1 MCDLVPGEESGGN
14 KAVKQIP
21 STSPRAFNRT
31 VNKGPLGKCFMF
43 TASLGTEE
51 ADLIQNI
58 YYSLVS
64 SPFLYFSIFDFMFE
78 NYHSFTPTLGLEDQW
93 ICGATG

>member
-1 MCDLVPGEESGGN
+1 
-14 KAVKQIP
+14 
-21 STSPRAFNRT
+21 
-31 VNKGPLGKCFMF
+31 MF

-51 ADLIQNI
+51 AALTQNI

-64 SPFLYFSIFDFMFE
+64 SPLLYFPIFDFMFE

-93 ICGATG
+93 ISGASE